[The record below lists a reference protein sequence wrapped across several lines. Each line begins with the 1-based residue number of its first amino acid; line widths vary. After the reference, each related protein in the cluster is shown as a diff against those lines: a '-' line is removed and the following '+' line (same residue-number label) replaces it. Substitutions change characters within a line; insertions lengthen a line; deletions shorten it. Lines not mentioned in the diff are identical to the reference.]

1 LAALVRK
8 TSYHKLGLRT
18 LSDEQARLLV
28 QCGRLFLPRIE
39 HLSQE
44 QIDIFLNS
52 DCRFDLPGLKE
63 LSDARLAARLVKNA
77 GAMLNL
83 GRVESMPEDVIHEL
97 SQGKSILLLSSLR
110 TLNATM
116 AKDLSTYKGN
126 LNLKGLRE
134 MSDEVAEFFA
144 SREKTLFLSKELKLT
159 PAARKKLEANRRI
172 FFQ

>member
-1 LAALVRK
+1 
-8 TSYHKLGLRT
+8 
-18 LSDEQARLLV
+18 
-28 QCGRLFLPRIE
+28 
-39 HLSQE
+39 
-44 QIDIFLNS
+44 
-52 DCRFDLPGLKE
+52 
-63 LSDARLAARLVKNA
+63 
-77 GAMLNL
+77 
-83 GRVESMPEDVIHEL
+83 
-97 SQGKSILLLSSLR
+97 
-110 TLNATM
+110 M